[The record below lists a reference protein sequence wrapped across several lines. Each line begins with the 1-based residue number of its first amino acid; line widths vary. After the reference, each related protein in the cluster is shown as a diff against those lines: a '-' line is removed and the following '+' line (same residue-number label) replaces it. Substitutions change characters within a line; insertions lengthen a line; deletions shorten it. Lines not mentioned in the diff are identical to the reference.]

1 MKPSLF
7 IFLIFLVITIS
18 CSQNKSPEF
27 ALVIHGGCGNI
38 SPESIPEESRKN
50 YIDVLNCALDTGFV
64 LLQSGRSSLDAVEAA
79 IMIMEDSP
87 LFNAGKG
94 AVFTHDGKNEMDASI
109 MSGLTMNAGAVAAVG
124 DIKNPITAARKVM
137 EESVH
142 VLLSGAGASKFAREH
157 GIIMADSSYFYTDG
171 KWKSLQD
178 QLNKSTAKKSGTV
191 GCVALDKNGNLAA
204 GTSTGGMTN
213 KLSGRIGDSPI
224 IGAGNYANNKTCAIS
239 ATGHGEF
246 LMRYTVAHD
255 ISALMEYKN
264 LTLKE
269 AARQVVQ
276 EKLKNAGGDC
286 GIIGIDRKGSI
297 VMEFNTSGM
306 FRGYITSDGK
316 KEVLIFREDK

>member
-1 MKPSLF
+1 MKASVFTSLI
-7 IFLIFLVITIS
+7 IFVIIIA
-18 CSQNKSPEF
+18 CSRNESPEF
-27 ALVIHGGCGNI
+27 VMVIHGGCGNI
-38 SPESIPEESRKN
+38 SPESIPEVSRKN
-50 YIDVLNCALDTGFV
+50 YTDVLNRALDTGFV

-79 IMIMEDSP
+79 IIIMEDSP

-109 MSGLTMNAGAVAAVG
+109 MDGLTMNAGAVAAVR

-142 VLLSGAGASKFAREH
+142 VLLSGSGASNFAREH
-157 GIIMADSSYFYTDG
+157 GIIMADSSYFYTEG
-171 KWKSLQD
+171 RWKNLQD
-178 QLNKSTAKKSGTV
+178 QLEKDKAKQFGTV

-246 LMRYTVAHD
+246 LIRYSVAHD

-264 LTLKE
+264 LTLEE

-276 EKLKNAGGDC
+276 VKLKDAGGDC
-286 GIIGIDRKGSI
+286 GIIGIDREGNI
-297 VMEFNTSGM
+297 AMEFNTTGM
-306 FRGYITSDGK
+306 FRGFVTSDGR
-316 KEVLIFREDK
+316 KEVLIFEEQK